1 MKIVIISALYT
12 PHIRGGAEVVVQTVV
27 NELKKEH
34 AVTVITTCEGKGLRS
49 LLPKKTN
56 EDDIT
61 VYRFFPLNIFS
72 FITILQR
79 NVVSRLI
86 WHIFDV
92 FNIHSFFTVRSLLK
106 KEQPDLVLTHNLKG
120 IGYLTTLATDGFKT
134 IHTVHDFA
142 ATTPSGV
149 IVYGKER
156 SLEHTNPFTQIYTFI
171 NKKLFSLIENV
182 VFPSF
187 FLKEFYEQKGFFN
200 HAKRVVL
207 PNPIKKM
214 VPGTIFKKTVPGT
227 VLKLLFV
234 GQLEEHKGIL
244 FLLDALKNEKGIHLT
259 IIGRGRCEQEVKKI
273 CERVLHYEYKGFIPS
288 HELTPYFQQADF
300 LIIPSLYYENAPMVL
315 FESSTAGT
323 PAIGS
328 RIGGISEIICEGEN
342 GFLFEPADKN
352 SLLAA
357 LKKAQTCS
365 YEELCRNA
373 QISVQK
379 QEPSQYIEKLL
390 SF

>member
-34 AVTVITTCEGKGLRS
+34 TVTVITTCEGKGLRS
-49 LLPKKTN
+49 LIPKKTN

-61 VYRFFPLNIFS
+61 LYRFFPLNIFS
-72 FITILQR
+72 FITILRR
-79 NVVSRLI
+79 NVVVRLM

-106 KEQPDLVLTHNLKG
+106 KERPDLVLTHNLKG
-120 IGYLTTLATDGFKT
+120 IGYLTPLATHGFKT

-149 IVYGKER
+149 IVYGKEQ
-156 SLEHTNPFTQIYTFI
+156 SLEHTNPFTQIYAFI
-171 NKKLFSLIENV
+171 NKKLFSSIINV
-182 VFPSF
+182 VFPSK
-187 FLKEFYEQKGFFN
+187 FLKEFYEQKGFFIN
-200 HAKRVVL
+200 AKRVVL

-214 VPGTIFKKTVPGT
+214 VPGTILKMVPGT
-227 VLKLLFV
+227 ILKLLFV

-259 IIGRGRCEQEVKKI
+259 IIGSGRCEQEVKKI
-273 CERVLHYEYKGFIPS
+273 CEMCSHYEYKGFIPS
-288 HELTPYFQQADF
+288 HELTPYFQQANF
-300 LIIPSLYYENAPMVL
+300 LVIPSLYYENAPMVL
-315 FESSTAGT
+315 FESSAAGT

-357 LKKAQTCS
+357 LKKAQQSST
-365 YEELCRNA
+365 EELCRNA
-373 QISVQK
+373 QISVQN
-379 QEPSQYIEKLL
+379 QEPLQYIQKLL
-390 SF
+390 SL